1 MDFCK
6 LTGLSNAFFVIVCL
20 IRMLQ
25 CHIQVPAKLQK
36 NLHQGKALM
45 QIFLNLIES
54 FSIFYPFVT
63 FLSGHQPMLI
73 IQPVRVF
80 CILGRLVEFLLPNVR
95 EELKDKMLLTRTN
108 DIDSSKS

>member
-6 LTGLSNAFFVIVCL
+6 LTGLSNAFFVIICL

-36 NLHQGKALM
+36 NLHQGLALM

-54 FSIFYPFVT
+54 FSIFYVYVT
-63 FLSGHQPMLI
+63 FFMLRFAWRIFIPLRSGPGSRAQCFLRCNGY
-73 IQPVRVF
+73 QTVR
-80 CILGRLVEFLLPNVR
+80 
-95 EELKDKMLLTRTN
+95 DQYH
-108 DIDSSKS
+108 

>member
-1 MDFCK
+1 
-6 LTGLSNAFFVIVCL
+6 
-20 IRMLQ
+20 
-25 CHIQVPAKLQK
+25 
-36 NLHQGKALM
+36 M

-80 CILGRLVEFLLPNVR
+80 CILGRLVEFLLPNVI
-95 EELKDKMLLTRTN
+95 EELKDKMILTRTN
-108 DIDSSKS
+108 NIDSSKGYQIRCVREDTLETVK